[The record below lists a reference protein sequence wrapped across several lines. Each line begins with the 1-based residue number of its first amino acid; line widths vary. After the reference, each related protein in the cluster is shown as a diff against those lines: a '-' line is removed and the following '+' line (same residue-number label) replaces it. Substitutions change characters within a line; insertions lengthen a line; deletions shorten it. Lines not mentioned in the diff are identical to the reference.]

1 MDDPIVGYISI
12 LTNNSITAK
21 YREIP
26 DEFEHADELLAEI
39 ENEMEG
45 NLPDSMRD
53 FELNGFTSPVDLE
66 EFFENRFNLFKT
78 AFIISVTPDKLNLI
92 SEINEQLNKASNE
105 LILLKQAYNHYND
118 ITLASLIDCKI
129 QYYKKTL
136 AFLSEKNNTITI
148 KDIVHKEDPH
158 ALVFRV
164 KNEFKKN
171 GYDIIHKLHQELK
184 KAGYL
189 DCNFREFKKL
199 FILPGEKM
207 PEYSPTPVVWHA
219 NYTHLSYFLTLI
231 NRSFLIRTEKPGNN
245 EIAINLFIRSDDG
258 SKFSPSKPKYQSHA
272 NLEVKRRFESI
283 MRWVDIPKNTTF
295 RE

>member
-1 MDDPIVGYISI
+1 MDDPVVSFISI
-12 LTNNSITAK
+12 LTGNNIIAK

-26 DEFEHADELLAEI
+26 DEFDLKDELLADIEI
-39 ENEMEG
+39 DMEG
-45 NLPDSMRD
+45 DLPDSMRD
-53 FELNGFTSPVDLE
+53 FEINGFSSPIDLE
-66 EFFENRFNLFKT
+66 DYLGNRFNIFKT
-78 AFIISVTPDKLNLI
+78 ALINSATPDKSGL
-92 SEINEQLNKASNE
+92 INEIKEQVNKASDE

-148 KDIVHKEDPH
+148 KDIVHKEDPQ

-171 GYDIIHKLHQELK
+171 GYEIIHKLHQELK

-189 DCNFREFKKL
+189 DCNFREFKKF

-207 PEYSPTPVVWHA
+207 PEYSPPPVVWHA

-231 NRSFLIRTEKPGNN
+231 NRSFLIRAEKPGNN